1 MIHTT
6 RIKPT
11 KKFYFMLAVLV
22 LSITSI
28 LCGASLIGVSAN
40 MPLGT
45 KLNLSVGSS
54 IQLLPNQNGGYF
66 LIQNYDSQTHIIL
79 LDNHGNILQKHN
91 FDANYR
97 TVCTSAD
104 YLYLLLDDQTA
115 DYDKSTL
122 VYYNLAE
129 TSLINYQ
136 ISTLDA
142 ALKTFTVTQNGTIYG
157 IDYWNEQSLLA
168 YPHISESGISTAIPL
183 KTFDFALG
191 ALCTSPNDR
200 LYIEP
205 DHSNDFYIA
214 DAGQGLPYQFFKGAS
229 VQHYPSLPNRTLSNG
244 VLLDKNQQLYR
255 IHTDNVSLFS
265 LLNDTVYTDA
275 CMLSD
280 DSILCV
286 PDKSARLDVISLNNS
301 VLDSYTLTG
310 ECIAIS
316 ANQNEVGMILKQQDS
331 FYFVTLTELKN
342 VNNSPPSSTITSSLP
357 ASSIPQE
364 DQDNSDNLSKP
375 DESISSNVNSDIEP
389 DIIPNQLTSD
399 RFSIDRS
406 NNTIVLPP
414 TTTFA
419 VLRNNL
425 NSTKDTIIVKNLS
438 GTTISS
444 GNLGTGYTV
453 SLQINNVITD
463 QLTIIV
469 KGDLNGTG
477 TVNSRDVLLLYN
489 YLNKSE
495 SLTTAGLLASD
506 LNNDDLIDTSDL
518 LLLKQQIASE
528 K

>member
-229 VQHYPSLPNRTLSNG
+229 VQHYPM
-244 VLLDKNQQLYR
+244 VCY
-255 IHTDNVSLFS
+255 
-265 LLNDTVYTDA
+265 
-275 CMLSD
+275 
-280 DSILCV
+280 
-286 PDKSARLDVISLNNS
+286 
-301 VLDSYTLTG
+301 
-310 ECIAIS
+310 
-316 ANQNEVGMILKQQDS
+316 
-331 FYFVTLTELKN
+331 
-342 VNNSPPSSTITSSLP
+342 
-357 ASSIPQE
+357 
-364 DQDNSDNLSKP
+364 
-375 DESISSNVNSDIEP
+375 
-389 DIIPNQLTSD
+389 
-399 RFSIDRS
+399 
-406 NNTIVLPP
+406 
-414 TTTFA
+414 
-419 VLRNNL
+419 
-425 NSTKDTIIVKNLS
+425 
-438 GTTISS
+438 
-444 GNLGTGYTV
+444 
-453 SLQINNVITD
+453 
-463 QLTIIV
+463 
-469 KGDLNGTG
+469 
-477 TVNSRDVLLLYN
+477 
-489 YLNKSE
+489 
-495 SLTTAGLLASD
+495 
-506 LNNDDLIDTSDL
+506 
-518 LLLKQQIASE
+518 
-528 K
+528 